1 VTTEPLSPLSQA
13 LPPLSQ
19 TLSSPSQIEPDAPL
33 DAPSAAPP
41 AGAGEQF
48 AASLGR
54 ALDVA
59 GGTFERAARAEQAFE
74 SGRGGLQEL
83 SLERARADITLA
95 VAATI
100 ASRAVQALSTI
111 LGMQV

>member
-1 VTTEPLSPLSQA
+1 VTTEPLSSPAPL
-13 LPPLSQ
+13 
-19 TLSSPSQIEPDAPL
+19 EPDAPL
-33 DAPSAAPP
+33 DALPAAAPP

-54 ALDVA
+54 ALDAA
-59 GGTFERAARAEQAFE
+59 GGTFDRAARAEQAFE

-95 VAATI
+95 VAATT

>member
-1 VTTEPLSPLSQA
+1 VTTEPL
-13 LPPLSQ
+13 PPLSQ
-19 TLSSPSQIEPDAPL
+19 PLPSSLPVEPDAPL
-33 DAPSAAPP
+33 DALPS
-41 AGAGEQF
+41 GAGEQF

-54 ALDVA
+54 ALDA
-59 GGTFERAARAEQAFE
+59 ADGTFERAARAEQAFE

-95 VAATI
+95 VAATT